1 LNPDLLVEIFARQDL
16 TVSAAVVGR
25 DVSTNGTEITPD
37 QVQRARNRHCQYR
50 NRARSG
56 WM

>member
-16 TVSAAVVGR
+16 TVSAAVVGN
-25 DVSTNGTEITPD
+25 VSTNGTEITPD